1 MRLTTSHSSIALG
14 NAIKDVF
21 IEKGLDF
28 TKIRFSGLD
37 GTNSMAGEVAGLQA
51 FIRNVAVFSVYVN
64 CRCHRLALVFVHLI
78 KEHPVLSQVDS
89 VLLQVWKIFKL
100 STVRNRKILE
110 EAQIVEG
117 TEPIKMLKAVTT
129 RWLTH
134 GQAAVR
140 VVERYKSIIA
150 ACDTIY
156 FERGDCEFK
165 GVLDQLLKKHVML
178 MLLCI
183 ADLLKP
189 INIFCKQLQ
198 LCGFQFTSVSSCV
211 QTLISKLQT

>member
-1 MRLTTSHSSIALG
+1 M
-14 NAIKDVF
+14 
-21 IEKGLDF
+21 
-28 TKIRFSGLD
+28 
-37 GTNSMAGEVAGLQA
+37 
-51 FIRNVAVFSVYVN
+51 
-64 CRCHRLALVFVHLI
+64 I

-89 VLLQVWKIFKL
+89 VLLQVWKIFKF
-100 STVRNRKILE
+100 STVRNAILE

-117 TEPIKMLKAVTT
+117 TKPLKMLKAVTT

-150 ACDTIY
+150 ARDTIF
-156 FERGDCEFK
+156 FERGDCE
-165 GVLDQLLKKHVML
+165 VTTVTCDQLLKKHVML

-198 LCGFQFTSVSSCV
+198 LRVFQFTSVSSYV
-211 QTLISKLQT
+211 QTLISKLQTYKSECEGEDIILVQKSQCCEIEHQ